1 MIAISVFFLFLT
13 SLTQADCVCTALSYH
28 CFDGY
33 ESTCMVCGS
42 LFSCDSI
49 YIIISDYELIEDCIY
64 SNIKVPYLEMYAES
78 FTLQDNF
85 FKTSGGIHFKRTSYM
100 YWYGFNNFEQ
110 INEVTYVDSL
120 SIVHKSAL
128 NMNTGYLY
136 FPSPVDF
143 NMDETFTLSGDAIF
157 EFGGN
162 AKGSQFLRF
171 GTTTTTLRDESI
183 LNISNAYLWDP
194 VEFRLYN
201 NSKLVSAAVGRDNN
215 NGKFYFY
222 DSSTFILDEGHY
234 GIFMPFTH
242 YFYDNSILQVERD
255 TNSYLKQVYLN
266 DNSLL
271 NISESS
277 FIRFGSFSLSSTSS
291 VEIGEDSVIQTPLS
305 SLNGEIT
312 FNNKARLNSKTST
325 TSLQSYLSLN
335 VIETIIGYPI
345 ISLWN
350 ENSMLNNINEI
361 IYNGSECIDVYSF
374 ASSNDDLKL
383 PSKYYQLANNQLIRY
398 CPYIVDYDVHCY
410 LNTSIWSKNFSD
422 DNNYPI
428 FISPHCMN
436 SHYSNYLCH
445 SIQNTFKVGSD
456 PINITFAEILDTI
469 IIAKPSSNQQII
481 NGYFNTIETTF
492 GLKFIINQNTIKS
505 TLKSEVI
512 EPNTFIEI
520 DTSTTI
526 NTSNYEIQLDLT
538 SLTSNSSSIYLLNAT
553 IIEII
558 DDSNVTLDYST
569 PYIQFINSNNYQ
581 IDVDFTQNE
590 IGLYSENGFDI
601 NNGNICYFVLFQNNN
616 FTCLKNDKL
625 QKSCNEG
632 YYESNNDTNRSNSVS
647 HKLSQEQKIVEEQPP
662 QQSKPSLS
670 ELIAM
675 QKAGT
680 LPKDMQKK
688 EVITPGTDAS
698 QGTQQP
704 KPSLSELIAMQKSGT
719 LPKDMQKKEVIV
731 PGTDASQGTQ
741 QTKPTLSEL
750 IAMQKSGTLPKDM
763 QKKEVITPG
772 TDASQGTQQSKPS
785 LAELI
790 AMQKAGTLPKDP
802 NQQTTTPTQAPAT
815 SALQGGPSKPS
826 LAELIKMKKAGALPE
841 ELQKKEQIIAPTTQR
856 ETFIHR
862 DVTLIEKEVAKYSL
876 SHCSLIKEE
885 NLFYSERELGVMQNM
900 FEFFM
905 KRAPGILS
913 TMFSDRDKAEELA
926 DAVLSLTY
934 SKRLAMDFVSQ
945 MLKEEFARHTDHHS
959 LFRENTS
966 ATRVAKSFLAKLG
979 RKYLLDI
986 YKPFVLDVIN
996 SGQSFEVDDHRET
1009 DPEQLE
1015 KNKEALISACKR
1027 LFDSVINSFDLLPP
1041 GVKLLAR
1048 VFSEYA
1054 SQYFGELSDEARNS
1068 LTGSFI
1074 MLRYVNPAIFSP
1086 EKYGIVDDPKTISMM
1101 GRRNLILVSKVLQ
1114 NVSNGVK
1121 FIPEKEPFYD
1131 TIKCFAKNFP
1141 FVLVVEDTAITDIK
1155 PIALL
1160 HKELCTRADEIIGTS
1175 PDNISEEFS
1184 KYMVSLGHE
1193 AVYLSSFT
1201 FTHKGSKVDA
1211 ILLVTLHHIVINKMG
1226 MTFTLVDG
1234 TEIEGETVHPDQIIS
1249 AMIRAYKPCYPEG
1262 NYSFEI
1268 EVAVHRKAQF
1278 SNVFSFQ
1285 TFDSCGGFS
1294 GIYQAYC
1301 AFFKTPVNES
1311 VMAFIEN
1318 TNPDSKGATEVISNL
1333 FNTTDPHNRHDYLS
1347 SNEFKPIIHTLKENK
1362 YFTKLV
1368 IESTPLT
1375 PCITALKELLEN
1387 NNTLT
1392 SISLI
1397 DVQLHKEWPELLKSY
1412 CDNNKTHLLKELNIA
1427 GNTVSAE
1434 GMNLIAKIIIE
1445 YGLEKINLSG
1455 CLVNEKTLTSFF
1467 EPFEKELANGKQF
1480 ALKSI
1485 NLNEAKISSNTATFL
1500 QNGFSKVFPNIEEL
1514 YLQNVVPP
1522 KGYSIISIL
1531 SGLTNLVVVDLS
1543 GFKLPKKCDCE
1554 FATLL
1559 PTLTKLKQLHLSD
1572 SSFPSNVLKDILL
1585 GIKSTNVLLD
1595 LSKASLDAESVDVLA
1610 ESLSSL
1616 KTISSL
1622 DVSQTQIK
1630 NTGIAKL
1637 LDALVDNTSVE
1648 CLNISKT
1655 ITVDERELL
1664 VTSLTKYVRKSTSL
1678 KSLIMVGGNKPEQ
1691 QLSLNMIPV
1700 LNALVKNDYIESLD
1714 IQSQAMGNKGAFA
1727 LANLLKITKTLQS
1740 LKWDENGTGMNG
1752 IRAVVDSLRVN
1763 TTIKEVQLPI
1773 LDCRSLQTQGKF
1785 GNGKLIGELVKAVKK
1800 NQ

>member
-1 MIAISVFFLFLT
+1 MSDSS
-13 SLTQADCVCTALSYH
+13 SLSL
-28 CFDGY
+28 
-33 ESTCMVCGS
+33 ESDSGS
-42 LFSCDSI
+42 L
-49 YIIISDYELIEDCIY
+49 SD
-64 SNIKVPYLEMYAES
+64 
-78 FTLQDNF
+78 
-85 FKTSGGIHFKRTSYM
+85 
-100 YWYGFNNFEQ
+100 
-110 INEVTYVDSL
+110 NE
-120 SIVHKSAL
+120 K
-128 NMNTGYLY
+128 
-136 FPSPVDF
+136 
-143 NMDETFTLSGDAIF
+143 
-157 EFGGN
+157 
-162 AKGSQFLRF
+162 
-171 GTTTTTLRDESI
+171 
-183 LNISNAYLWDP
+183 
-194 VEFRLYN
+194 
-201 NSKLVSAAVGRDNN
+201 
-215 NGKFYFY
+215 
-222 DSSTFILDEGHY
+222 
-234 GIFMPFTH
+234 
-242 YFYDNSILQVERD
+242 
-255 TNSYLKQVYLN
+255 
-266 DNSLL
+266 
-271 NISESS
+271 
-277 FIRFGSFSLSSTSS
+277 
-291 VEIGEDSVIQTPLS
+291 
-305 SLNGEIT
+305 
-312 FNNKARLNSKTST
+312 
-325 TSLQSYLSLN
+325 
-335 VIETIIGYPI
+335 
-345 ISLWN
+345 
-350 ENSMLNNINEI
+350 
-361 IYNGSECIDVYSF
+361 
-374 ASSNDDLKL
+374 
-383 PSKYYQLANNQLIRY
+383 
-398 CPYIVDYDVHCY
+398 
-410 LNTSIWSKNFSD
+410 
-422 DNNYPI
+422 
-428 FISPHCMN
+428 
-436 SHYSNYLCH
+436 
-445 SIQNTFKVGSD
+445 
-456 PINITFAEILDTI
+456 
-469 IIAKPSSNQQII
+469 
-481 NGYFNTIETTF
+481 
-492 GLKFIINQNTIKS
+492 
-505 TLKSEVI
+505 
-512 EPNTFIEI
+512 
-520 DTSTTI
+520 
-526 NTSNYEIQLDLT
+526 
-538 SLTSNSSSIYLLNAT
+538 
-553 IIEII
+553 
-558 DDSNVTLDYST
+558 
-569 PYIQFINSNNYQ
+569 
-581 IDVDFTQNE
+581 
-590 IGLYSENGFDI
+590 
-601 NNGNICYFVLFQNNN
+601 
-616 FTCLKNDKL
+616 
-625 QKSCNEG
+625 
-632 YYESNNDTNRSNSVS
+632 NRSNSVS

-675 QKAGT
+675 QKAGSLPKDMQKKEVIVPGTDASQGTQQTKPSLSELIAMQKAGT

-698 QGTQQP
+698 Q
-704 KPSLSELIAMQKSGT
+704 
-719 LPKDMQKKEVIV
+719 DMQKKEVIV

-856 ETFIHR
+856 ETFIHQ
-862 DVTLIEKEVAKYSL
+862 VAKYSL

-966 ATRVAKSFLAKLG
+966 ATRVAKN
-979 RKYLLDI
+979 
-986 YKPFVLDVIN
+986 VIN

-1121 FIPEKEPFYD
+1121 FIPEKEPFMTPLNAVLDEYLD
-1131 TIKCFAKNFP
+1131 QFKKYFRRIVTVAKNFP

-1184 KYMVSLGHE
+1184 KYMVSLGNYAEKTVSFSDFLEPAQIALKSFLQKTGHE

-1211 ILLVTLHHIVINKMG
+1211 ILLVTLHHIVIVNKDFETLLQIHCFDIKKVSSKNKMG

-1445 YGLEKINLSG
+1445 YGLEKINL
-1455 CLVNEKTLTSFF
+1455 K
-1467 EPFEKELANGKQF
+1467 LANGKQF

-1595 LSKASLDAESVDVLA
+1595 LSKASLDAESVGVLA